1 MKTKLFT
8 LLFAILA
15 SVVTMNAQQPA
26 EISVTDNSLADWNNL
41 PAAYVAEA
49 VRPSDAFYTG
59 LNNVKVYATESYINI
74 LVEPNMEIVTDLEWV
89 PFDIFFDT
97 DNSDLTGGYGD
108 IFEDANTDIL
118 LEGGLYSVGTAVSYA
133 PGVYQW
139 WGEIGGYGWEW
150 TDPEIVHTDADCWG
164 ALVCE
169 GSLAGCS
176 SQYVD
181 GKFEIQILRSAI
193 PVTWNDTTFG
203 IGMGI
208 MQSWD
213 FVGVLPIS
221 SPTNDNLMGAAN
233 KLKVRIHKAA
243 ATGMESV
250 SSQEKVSTIMRNGQ
264 IFIRRGEKTYTVTGQ
279 EVK

>member
-1 MKTKLFT
+1 MKIKLFT

-15 SVVTMNAQQPA
+15 SIVTMNAQQPA

-41 PAAYVAEA
+41 PAAYIAEA
-49 VRPSDAFYTG
+49 VCPNDAEYTG
-59 LNNVKVYATESYINI
+59 LKNVKVYATESYINI
-74 LVEPNMEIVTDLEWV
+74 LVEPDMEIVTDLEWV
-89 PFDIFFDT
+89 LFDIFFDT

-118 LEGGLYSVGTAVSYA
+118 LEGGLYSDGTAVSYA
-133 PGVYQW
+133 PGVFQW

-150 TDPEIVHTDADCWG
+150 TDPEIVHTGDDCWG
-164 ALVCE
+164 ALVCV
-169 GSLAGCS
+169 GALTGCS

-208 MQSWD
+208 MQNWD
-213 FVGVLPIS
+213 FVGILPIS
-221 SPTNDNLMGAAN
+221 SPTDDNFMGAAN

>member
-49 VRPSDAFYTG
+49 VCPNDAEYTG
-59 LNNVKVYATESYINI
+59 LKNVKVYATESYINI
-74 LVEPNMEIVTDLEWV
+74 LVEPDMEIVTDLEWV

-108 IFEDANTDIL
+108 FFEDANTDIL
-118 LEGGLYSVGTAVSYA
+118 LEGALFIEGVAISYA
-133 PGVYQW
+133 PGVFQW

-150 TDPEIVHTDADCWG
+150 TDPEIEHSADDCWG
-164 ALVCE
+164 AIVYE
-169 GSLAGCS
+169 GELAGCS

-193 PVTWNDTTFG
+193 PATWNDTTFG

-208 MQSWD
+208 MQNWD
-213 FVGVLPIS
+213 FVGILPIS
-221 SPTNDNLMGAAN
+221 SPTDDNFMGTAN
-233 KLKVRIHKAA
+233 KLKVRIHKTA
-243 ATGMESV
+243 ATGMENV
-250 SSQEKVSTIMRNGQ
+250 SSQEKVSTIMRDGQ

>member
-1 MKTKLFT
+1 MKIKLFT

-49 VRPSDAFYTG
+49 VCPNDAEYTG
-59 LNNVKVYATESYINI
+59 LKNVKVYATESYINI
-74 LVEPNMEIVTDLEWV
+74 LVEPDMEIVTDLEWV

-118 LEGGLYSVGTAVSYA
+118 LEGELYSDGTAVSYA
-133 PGVYQW
+133 PGVFQW

-150 TDPEIVHTDADCWG
+150 TDPETEHTDADCWG
-164 ALVCE
+164 ALVCV
-169 GSLAGCS
+169 GALTGCS

-208 MQSWD
+208 MQNWD
-213 FVGVLPIS
+213 FVGILPIS
-221 SPTNDNLMGAAN
+221 SPTDDNFMGTAN

-250 SSQEKVSTIMRNGQ
+250 SSKEKVSTIMRNGQ